1 MKTSHLSQLCRQLQ
15 LSGVAATI
23 DQACEQAARQKQSHQ
38 EFLLDLFQQESAYRN
53 QRRAQR
59 RVKEGKFPIVKTL
72 DSFDFQRA
80 AHLPE
85 VQLRTLAE
93 GDYIRQAE
101 SIIFMGE
108 PGTGKTHLACALG
121 YAAAQQGHAV
131 RFMMASQLVNLLVE
145 ARDSRVLSAITQRF
159 AQYKLL
165 ILDELGYLPLTKA
178 DSELLFQVIS
188 QRQERLPLIITT
200 NLPFSEWTSIFPDP
214 RLCKALIDRITHRAH
229 IIETGQQSVRLE
241 QTLQQRR
248 ERKK

>member
-23 DQACEQAARQKQSHQ
+23 DQACEQSARQKQSHQ
-38 EFLLDLFQQESAYRN
+38 EFLLDLFQQESDYRN

-159 AQYKLL
+159 SQYKLL

-200 NLPFSEWTSIFPDP
+200 NLPFSEWASIFPDP
-214 RLCKALIDRITHRAH
+214 RLCKALIDRITHRSH
-229 IIETGQQSVRLE
+229 IIETGEQSVRLE

>member
-23 DQACEQAARQKQSHQ
+23 DQACEQSARQKQSHQ

-80 AHLPE
+80 THLPE

-108 PGTGKTHLACALG
+108 PGTGKTHLGLC
-121 YAAAQQGHAV
+121 V
-131 RFMMASQLVNLLVE
+131 RLCCGTTRTCRAFYDGQSTGE
-145 ARDSRVLSAITQRF
+145 FTGR
-159 AQYKLL
+159 
-165 ILDELGYLPLTKA
+165 
-178 DSELLFQVIS
+178 S
-188 QRQERLPLIITT
+188 QRQPSFICNNSTF
-200 NLPFSEWTSIFPDP
+200 FSI
-214 RLCKALIDRITHRAH
+214 
-229 IIETGQQSVRLE
+229 
-241 QTLQQRR
+241 
-248 ERKK
+248 